1 MGWIRDNESIYIIY
15 VVFLAPRGIMV
26 RPFNI
31 FLVFV
36 HSANNPLVHA
46 NAGEETG
53 PRLPWWAFGIYQV
66 M

>member
-1 MGWIRDNESIYIIY
+1 
-15 VVFLAPRGIMV
+15 MV

-36 HSANNPLVHA
+36 HSANNHLVHA

-53 PRLPWWAFGIYQV
+53 PRLPW
-66 M
+66 

>member
-1 MGWIRDNESIYIIY
+1 MWY
-15 VVFLAPRGIMV
+15 FWPRGV
-26 RPFNI
+26 LWLDLLTF